1 MSATSQ
7 RSIEGQ
13 LPLMTDGTPVLG
25 RAVALQLARDGVVS
39 DHEVWVEPVGVPRAR
54 LRGRRREQE
63 QLGQLVAGIR
73 AGRSGALV
81 VRGEAGIGKTA
92 LLEYLVEQ
100 ASGCMVARATGVQ
113 ADMELPFAGL
123 QQLFRSMLGSL
134 ERLPDRQRHAVEVA
148 FGLRSGPAPDRYAV
162 GLAVLELL
170 AQTVEQGPLLCVVD
184 DAQWLDHASA
194 QTLAFVAR
202 RLLAESVALVFAVR
216 EPREDE
222 TFAGLPELTVHG
234 LGDEDAHSLL
244 GVAIAGGVEPRVI
257 DRIVAETRG
266 NPLALLELPRGLS
279 AAELAG
285 GFAVSS
291 AQPLSARLEQIF
303 IGRVRS
309 MPGQTQR
316 FLLLAAA
323 EPVGDPALL
332 IRAAEL
338 IGLGVD
344 AAVPAEAVGLI
355 ELAAQ
360 VRFQHPLV
368 RSAIYR
374 AAPLADR
381 QAAHRALAEATD
393 SQADPDRR
401 AWHRAQAALGAD
413 EDLAAEL
420 ERSADRAQAR
430 GGLAA
435 AAAFLD
441 RAAAL
446 TPDRARRAQRAL
458 AAAQAKYLAGSPEAA
473 LTLLASATSAPMDP
487 LEVAMAQRL
496 HGRIA
501 LHVSGSGEAAPLL
514 FDAAERFDPL
524 DPGLAREAHLEALH
538 AAAVAGR
545 LGMGMRDAA
554 TMARTAPPAPRPQ
567 RASDVLLD
575 GLAVRFTDGIRA
587 GAPILKLALVAL
599 RDGNVD
605 YEEDVRWPWLACRVA
620 ADVFDDETWHLLA
633 SRYVRIARGAGAL
646 GVLPIALMH
655 LSLMHVFEGKLD
667 TAAALVEEIDSIID
681 ATGSRRISIP
691 KLMLAAC
698 RGDEGRASA
707 LIAEAERNAITRGE
721 GFVLTFA
728 EHAHAVLHN
737 ALGHYETA
745 LDNAQRASAQDEL
758 HASDWS
764 LPELVEAAVR
774 SGKPELAA
782 DALERLR
789 QRTQVAGTEWALGI
803 EARSRALVSDGQLA
817 EALYREA
824 IDRLGRCRVALDL
837 ARARLL
843 YGEWLRRRARRVD
856 AREQLR
862 SARASFAEMGAEA
875 FAQRAERELLAT
887 GETARKRTV
896 ETRDDLTPHEARI
909 ARMARDGASN
919 QDIAT
924 QLFVSRKTVEYHLHK
939 VFTKLGI
946 STRQQLEHVLP
957 PD

>member
-1 MSATSQ
+1 MVQ
-7 RSIEGQ
+7 
-13 LPLMTDGTPVLG
+13 
-25 RAVALQLARDGVVS
+25 ALAPRPDVPRD
-39 DHEVWVEPVGVPRAR
+39 EVWAAPEAHRRGR
-54 LRGRRREQE
+54 LRGRSGEQE
-63 QLGQLVAGIR
+63 RLSRLLTDIR
-73 AGRSGALV
+73 SGRSGVLV
-81 VRGEAGIGKTA
+81 VGGEAGIGKTA
-92 LLEYLVEQ
+92 LLEQLIEQ

-123 QQLFRSMLGSL
+123 QQLFGSMLGSL
-134 ERLPDRQRHAVEVA
+134 ERLPGPQRDAVEVA
-148 FGLRSGPAPDRYAV
+148 FGLRSGPAPDRFEV
-162 GLAVLELL
+162 GLAVLGLL
-170 AQTVEQGPLLCVVD
+170 AEVAEQEPIVCVVD
-184 DAQWLDHASA
+184 DAQWLDQASA
-194 QTLAFVAR
+194 RTLAFVAR
-202 RLLAESVALVFAVR
+202 RLMAESVALVFAVR
-216 EPREDE
+216 DSADE
-222 TFAGLPELTVHG
+222 QTFAGLPELIVEG
-234 LGDEDAHSLL
+234 LNDVDAREVL
-244 GVAIAGGVEPRVI
+244 GLAIPGRVEPRVI
-257 DRIVAETRG
+257 ERIVAETRG

-291 AQPLSARLEQIF
+291 AQPLSARLEQSF
-303 IGRVRS
+303 LGRVRS
-309 MPGQTQR
+309 MPDRTQR
-316 FLLLAAA
+316 LLLLAAA
-323 EPVGDPALL
+323 EPAGDPALL
-332 IRAAEL
+332 MRAAEL
-338 IGLGVD
+338 VGLGVE
-344 AAVPAEAVGLI
+344 AATPAEAVGLI

-360 VRFQHPLV
+360 VRFHHPLV

-381 QAAHRALAEATD
+381 QAVHRALAEVTD
-393 SQADPDRR
+393 RQSDPDRR

-420 ERSADRAQAR
+420 ERSAERAQAR

-435 AAAFLD
+435 GAAFLE

-446 TPDRARRAQRAL
+446 TPDRGRRARRAL
-458 AAAQAKYLAGSPEAA
+458 AAAQAKYLAGSPQAA
-473 LTLLASATSAPMDP
+473 LTLLQGAASAPLDA

-496 HGRIA
+496 RGRIA
-501 LHVSGSGEAAPLL
+501 LHVGRSGEGAPVL
-514 FDAAERFDPL
+514 FDAAQRLESL
-524 DPGLAREAHLEALH
+524 DPGLARETHLEALH

-554 TMARTAPPAPRPQ
+554 TAARTAPAAPGPQ
-567 RASDVLLD
+567 HASDVLLD

-587 GAPILKLALVAL
+587 GAPILKLALAAL
-599 RDGNVD
+599 LDGNQD
-605 YEEDVRWPWLACRVA
+605 YEEDMRWPWLACRVA

-633 SRYVRIARGAGAL
+633 SRYVLIARGAGAL
-646 GVLPIALMH
+646 GVLPIVLMH

-667 TAAALVEEIDSIID
+667 TAAALVEEIDSVID

-691 KLMLAAC
+691 KLILAAC
-698 RGDEGRASA
+698 RGDEARASK
-707 LIAEAERNAITRGE
+707 LIDEAQRDAIARGE
-721 GFVLTFA
+721 GLVLTFA

-758 HASDWS
+758 HAAVWS

-774 SGKPELAA
+774 SAKPELAA

-803 EARSRALVSDGQLA
+803 EARCAALLSADAIADG
-817 EALYREA
+817 LYRKA
-824 IDRLGRCRVALDL
+824 IERLGHCRVALDL
-837 ARARLL
+837 ARAHLL
-843 YGEWLRRRARRVD
+843 YGEWLRRRGRRVD

-862 SARASFAEMGAEA
+862 AAQASFAEMGAEA
-875 FAQRAERELLAT
+875 FAQRAIRELLAT

-924 QLFVSRKTVEYHLHK
+924 ELFVSRKTVEYHLHK

-946 STRQQLEHVLP
+946 STRQQLDGVLP
-957 PD
+957 GVERASSAASGAGNRARGS